1 MTRASITDR
10 LASGE
15 KFLMDGGTG
24 SEVQR
29 RGADVLIGATAETEL
44 LAWSATANIDYA
56 DVVQQVHQDYLRCG
70 ADVLISNNFWTTR
83 GRLDMIG
90 LGDRWEEYAEAA
102 AHNAIVARDAMNED
116 AYVAGG
122 MAPPIPKPRATRGK
136 SDCEVLGRDVY
147 YDAYRE
153 SCRPAR
159 QGRHRHSSAGVH
171 RPRRGLRRRRR
182 CLPGV
187 RPARV
192 ARRPARQ
199 RRRHHAV
206 RRVLQGPCGRPAVC
220 ACGRQVDAILI
231 MCTRP
236 EPTDA
241 ALEQLREA
249 FDGVV
254 GAYPNVGYNPM
265 APVRG
270 RQRYPARTSS
280 RQPPRPAFDGR
291 RVRGQVEA
299 RRGCSDHR
307 WLLRLGQPEHI
318 LAMRPHVKGA

>member
-1 MTRASITDR
+1 MARASITDR
-10 LASGE
+10 LAAGE

-29 RGADVLIGATAETEL
+29 RGADVLVGATAETEL

-102 AHNAIVARDAMNED
+102 AHNAIAARDAMNED

-122 MAPPIPKPRATRGK
+122 MAPPIPKGRDSRGK

-147 YDAYRE
+147 HDAYRE
-153 SCRPAR
+153 HADLLAK
-159 QGRHRHSSAGVH
+159 AGVDI
-171 RPRRGLRRRRR
+171 L
-182 CLPGV
+182 LPEYIGHLEDCVAAVDACQDFDLPVWLGV
-187 RPARV
+187 RHTNDDGSMQYGESLHDLADGLKG
-192 ARRPARQ
+192 RRI
-199 RRRHHAV
+199 
-206 RRVLQGPCGRPAVC
+206 
-220 ACGRQVDAILI
+220 DAILI

-236 EPTDA
+236 DPTDA
-241 ALEQLREA
+241 ALAKLREA
-249 FDGVV
+249 FDGVA

-270 RQRYPARTSS
+270 RQRSGPDIISPTAD
-280 RQPPRPAFDGR
+280 PPSMVAEYAAKWADED
-291 RVRGQVEA
+291 VRIVG
-299 RRGCSDHR
+299 GCCAS
-307 WLLRLGQPEHI
+307 GPEHI
-318 LAMRPHVKGA
+318 LAMRPAVKGS

>member
-90 LGDRWEEYAEAA
+90 LGDRWQEYAEAA
-102 AHNAIVARDAMNED
+102 AHNAIVAKDAMNED

-122 MAPPIPKPRATRGK
+122 MAPPIPKPRTARGK

-147 YDAYRE
+147 YEAYRE
-153 SCRPAR
+153 HADLLAR
-159 QGRHRHSSAGVH
+159 AGVDILLPEYIGH
-171 RPRRGLRRRRR
+171 IEDCVAAVDACQDFDLPVWLGVRHTNDDGSMQFGESLQDLAEGLRGPADRRNPHYVHTPRPNRRGS
-182 CLPGV
+182 G
-187 RPARV
+187 
-192 ARRPARQ
+192 
-199 RRRHHAV
+199 
-206 RRVLQGPCGRPAVC
+206 
-220 ACGRQVDAILI
+220 
-231 MCTRP
+231 
-236 EPTDA
+236 A
-241 ALEQLREA
+241 A
-249 FDGVV
+249 
-254 GAYPNVGYNPM
+254 
-265 APVRG
+265 
-270 RQRYPARTSS
+270 S
-280 RQPPRPAFDGR
+280 
-291 RVRGQVEA
+291 
-299 RRGCSDHR
+299 
-307 WLLRLGQPEHI
+307 
-318 LAMRPHVKGA
+318 

>member
-29 RGADVLIGATAETEL
+29 RGADVLVGATAETEL
-44 LAWSATANIDYA
+44 LAWSATANIDNA

-90 LGDRWEEYAEAA
+90 LGDRWQEYAEAA

-122 MAPPIPKPRATRGK
+122 MAPPIPKPRAARGK

-147 YDAYRE
+147 YEAYRE
-153 SCRPAR
+153 HADLLAR
-159 QGRHRHSSAGVH
+159 AGVDI
-171 RPRRGLRRRRR
+171 L
-182 CLPGV
+182 LPEYIGHIEDCVAAVDACQDFDLPVWLGV
-187 RPARV
+187 RHTNDDGSM
-192 ARRPARQ
+192 Q
-199 RRRHHAV
+199 FGES
-206 RRVLQGPCGRPAVC
+206 LQDLADGLE
-220 ACGRQVDAILI
+220 GRQIDAILI

-236 EPTDA
+236 DPTDA

-270 RQRYPARTSS
+270 RQRSGPDIIAPNAD
-280 RQPPRPAFDGR
+280 PPSMVAEFAAKWKDED
-291 RVRGQVEA
+291 VRIIG
-299 RRGCSDHR
+299 GCCAS
-307 WLLRLGQPEHI
+307 GPEHI

>member
-122 MAPPIPKPRATRGK
+122 MAPPIPKPPRDARPVGLRG
-136 SDCEVLGRDVY
+136 
-147 YDAYRE
+147 
-153 SCRPAR
+153 AR
-159 QGRHRHSSAGVH
+159 QGRL
-171 RPRRGLRRRRR
+171 PRRVPR
-182 CLPGV
+182 
-187 RPARV
+187 
-192 ARRPARQ
+192 ARRPAREG
-199 RRRHHAV
+199 RRGHPAARVHRPPRDCVAAVDACQDFDLPVWLGVRHTNDDGTMQFGESIQDLADG
-206 RRVLQGPCGRPAVC
+206 LK
-220 ACGRQVDAILI
+220 GRQIDAILI

-236 EPTDA
+236 GPTDA
-241 ALEQLREA
+241 ALKKLRDA
-249 FDGVV
+249 FDGVA

-265 APVRG
+265 APVKG
-270 RQRYPARTSS
+270 RQRSGPDIISPTAD
-280 RQPPRPAFDGR
+280 PPSMVAEYAATWADED
-291 RVRGQVEA
+291 VRIIG
-299 RRGCSDHR
+299 GCCAS
-307 WLLRLGQPEHI
+307 GPEHI

>member
-29 RGADVLIGATAETEL
+29 RGADVLIGATADTEL

-90 LGDRWEEYAEAA
+90 LGDRWQEYAEAA

-122 MAPPIPKPRATRGK
+122 MAPPIPKPRAARGK

-147 YDAYRE
+147 YEAYRE
-153 SCRPAR
+153 HADLLAR
-159 QGRHRHSSAGVH
+159 AGIDILLPEYIGHVEDCVAAVDACQGFDLPVWLGVRHANDDGTMQFGESFQDLAD
-171 RPRRGLRRRRR
+171 GLR
-182 CLPGV
+182 
-187 RPARV
+187 
-192 ARRPARQ
+192 
-199 RRRHHAV
+199 
-206 RRVLQGPCGRPAVC
+206 
-220 ACGRQVDAILI
+220 GRQIDAILI

-270 RQRYPARTSS
+270 RQRSGPDIISPTAD
-280 RQPPRPAFDGR
+280 PPSMVAEYAAKWTDED
-291 RVRGQVEA
+291 VRIVG
-299 RRGCSDHR
+299 GCCAS
-307 WLLRLGQPEHI
+307 GPEHI
-318 LAMRPHVKGA
+318 LAMRPFVKEA

>member
-90 LGDRWEEYAEAA
+90 LGDRWQEYAEAA
-102 AHNAIVARDAMNED
+102 AHNAIAARDAMNED

-122 MAPPIPKPRATRGK
+122 MAPPIPKARGSRGK
-136 SDCEVLGRDVY
+136 SDCEVLGRDAY
-147 YDAYRE
+147 HDAYRE
-153 SCRPAR
+153 HADLLAK
-159 QGRHRHSSAGVH
+159 AGVDI
-171 RPRRGLRRRRR
+171 L
-182 CLPGV
+182 LPEYIGHIEDCVAAVDACQDFDLPVWLGV
-187 RPARV
+187 RHTNDDGSM
-192 ARRPARQ
+192 Q
-199 RRRHHAV
+199 FGES
-206 RRVLQGPCGRPAVC
+206 LQDLADGLE
-220 ACGRQVDAILI
+220 GRQIDAILI

-236 EPTDA
+236 DPTDA

-270 RQRYPARTSS
+270 RQRSGPDIIAPNAD
-280 RQPPRPAFDGR
+280 PPSMVAEFAAKWKDED
-291 RVRGQVEA
+291 VRIIG
-299 RRGCSDHR
+299 GCCAS
-307 WLLRLGQPEHI
+307 GPEHI